1 MTQSSATR
9 LAPWCKPFVVP
20 SRYKI
25 AYGGRGSSKSWAF
38 ARLLLLRVVRS
49 PAALRVLCAREL
61 QISIRDSVH
70 RLLSDQ
76 IGHMGIGYY
85 FDVGE
90 SYIRC
95 SNGSEFLFKGLRHN
109 AGEIKSMENI
119 SICWVEEAQAVS
131 EDSWT
136 LLIPTIRAPGSEIW
150 VTFNPDQETDPTYR
164 RFVLSPPPGAIVR
177 KVNWHD
183 NPWFPPELEAE
194 RRHMLET
201 DLDAY
206 NWVWEG
212 ECRKASDAQ
221 VLKGKWVVEPFAPEP
236 EWDGPYFGCD
246 WGFSSDPAALVRL
259 FIHDWT
265 LYIEHEAYG
274 VGVEIDHLPAMF
286 DLVPGSRERLIRAD
300 SARPETISF
309 MRRQGFKMI
318 GAEKYKG
325 SVEEGVE
332 FLRSFKRIVI
342 HPRCKHAAEEA
353 KLWSYKTD
361 RLTGDVL
368 PVLVDA
374 HNHCWDGVRYALEPA
389 IKAKTRGDIGPLTMQ
404 VAGL

>member
-1 MTQSSATR
+1 MNDAIQLPAWCR
-9 LAPWCKPFVVP
+9 LFQPR
-20 SRYKI
+20 SRYKV
-25 AYGGRGSSKSWAF
+25 AWGGRGSGKSWGF
-38 ARLLLLRVVRS
+38 ARMLLLRVGAS
-49 PAALRVLCAREL
+49 PVPVRVLCAREL
-61 QISIRDSVH
+61 QVSIRDSVH
-70 RLLSDQ
+70 RLLADQ
-76 IGHMGIGYY
+76 IDAMGIGHC

-90 SYIRC
+90 SFIRC

-119 SICWVEEAQAVS
+119 SICWIEEAQAVS
-131 EDSWT
+131 EDSWK

-150 VTFNPDQETDPTYR
+150 VTFNPDQESDPTYK
-164 RFVLSPPPGAIVR
+164 RFVLSPPPSAIVR
-177 KVNWHD
+177 RVNWHD

-194 RRHMLET
+194 RRHMQET

-212 ECRKASDAQ
+212 ECRRVSDAQ
-221 VLKGKWVVEPFAPEP
+221 VLRGKWIVEPFTSEVS
-236 EWDGPYFGCD
+236 WDGPYFGAD
-246 WGFSSDPAALVRL
+246 WGFSVDPTALVKL
-259 FIHDWT
+259 WIHDEC
-265 LYIEHEAYG
+265 LYVEHEAYG

-286 DLVPGSRERLIRAD
+286 DKVPGSRERIVRAD

-309 MRRQGFKMI
+309 MRRQGFKMEP
-318 GAEKYKG
+318 AEKYSG

-342 HPRCKHAAEEA
+342 HPRCKHTAEEA

-368 PVLVDA
+368 PVLKDA
-374 HNHCWDGVRYALEPA
+374 HNHCWDGVRYALAPA
-389 IKAKTRGDIGPLTMQ
+389 IKAKSRGALGPITFRAPHL
-404 VAGL
+404 

>member
-9 LAPWCKPFVVP
+9 LAPWCKPFVAP

-164 RFVLSPPPGAIVR
+164 RFVLSPPPGALVR

-221 VLKGKWVVEPFAPEP
+221 VLKGKWVVEPFAPGP
-236 EWDGPYFGCD
+236 DWDGPYFGCD
-246 WGFSSDPAALVRL
+246 WGFSSDPSALVRL

-389 IKAKTRGDIGPLTMQ
+389 IKDKARGELGPMTMQ
-404 VAGL
+404 VPSL